1 MPAMEHLGTML
12 PMEVQRG
19 TTPHMEV
26 VLKPTTPLM
35 VVAAPKLT
43 MLTMVEARIQLP
55 LLRHTEHQLQHQA
68 IIKRGSVLMS
78 GDLKKHTSGHE
89 YYILS
94 NSYVKPVDFVPGD
107 VCCSTKVKENHHCSI
122 ILSSIFQVIE
132 PKCTET
138 KKTVKRFVTET
149 VSHIAL
155 ILAQSFTFDVP

>member
-1 MPAMEHLGTML
+1 MPAMEHLGTM
-12 PMEVQRG
+12 PHMEAQKG

-26 VLKPTTPLM
+26 VLKRTTHHM
-35 VVAAPKLT
+35 VVVAPKLT
-43 MLTMVEARIQLP
+43 MLTMVEARTQLP

-68 IIKRGSVLMS
+68 TIRRGSVLMS
-78 GDLKKHTSGHE
+78 GDLKKHTSGHK
-89 YYILS
+89 YYFLS

-107 VCCSTKVKENHHCSI
+107 VCCSTKVKENHHCFI
-122 ILSSIFQVIE
+122 SSLLPFFQVIE

-155 ILAQSFTFDVP
+155 I